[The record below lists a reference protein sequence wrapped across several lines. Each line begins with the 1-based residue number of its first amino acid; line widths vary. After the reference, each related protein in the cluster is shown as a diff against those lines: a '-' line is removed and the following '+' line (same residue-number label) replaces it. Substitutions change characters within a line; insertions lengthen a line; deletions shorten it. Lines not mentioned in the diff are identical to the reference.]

1 MNGLAF
7 IDSNI
12 LLYGLHQG
20 QDAGK
25 SELASQVVLQDTI
38 ISTQVISE
46 VLYVSQ
52 RKFKVGDQ
60 ACNRIL
66 ATLSGRFEVV
76 PMTLSVLK
84 KALQIRQ
91 VYKYTQYD
99 AQIIAAALEAG
110 CDRLYTEDMQHGQ
123 LIEGRLTLINPFVKP
138 IWLV

>member
-52 RKFKVGDQ
+52 RKFKVGDE

-110 CDRLYTEDMQHGQ
+110 CERLYTEDMQHGQ
-123 LIEGRLTLINPFVKP
+123 VIEGRLTLVNPFA
-138 IWLV
+138 